1 MNVAIITKSEKPK
14 LAHRSRIYGN
24 DRRIDV
30 IYGPLSSMDLITKVT
45 SLVLWINVL
54 SGKVTVTSVSF
65 LL

>member
-1 MNVAIITKSEKPK
+1 MIY
-14 LAHRSRIYGN
+14 IYGN

-54 SGKVTVTSVSF
+54 SGKATVTSVSF
-65 LL
+65 CYSVWSYSRGEYMQVL